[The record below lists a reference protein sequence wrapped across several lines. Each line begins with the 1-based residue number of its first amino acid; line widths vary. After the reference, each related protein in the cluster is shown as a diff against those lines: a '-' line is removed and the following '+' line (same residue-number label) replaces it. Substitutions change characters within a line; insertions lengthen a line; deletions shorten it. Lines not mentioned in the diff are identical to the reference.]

1 MSSTGFLQ
9 GLQNFPKDSI
19 NEEMVELL
27 QPYFQMEDYV
37 LEAAKKVWA
46 STLVT

>member
-1 MSSTGFLQ
+1 MSGGGFLQ

-27 QPYFQMEDYV
+27 TPYFEMEDYV
-37 LEAAKKVWA
+37 LEAAKKV
-46 STLVT
+46 SFYIVNV